1 MRLPDGMTPRVQ
13 ALRQRLDDLRD
24 RQRQVYEG
32 VAPKPGEG
40 PGEYLGYEPF
50 HEAWLAHEN
59 QPPVIRLAHAQAAW
73 RAAVQPQLVPG
84 HLVLG
89 TPPPRCV
96 ITYPTG
102 TYIWDF
108 RLDEALAAQ
117 YPETQAV
124 AAYWRDWLAAR
135 PAPDLPAEAHNP
147 ALHRVVEMN
156 CLGAH
161 SVQAYDLALSG
172 GLAGL
177 REKVARHGEAH
188 PEAADWYQ
196 ALSISLDGVRDYI
209 LAHAAAC
216 DLADDGLAAN
226 CRHIA
231 EHAPKT
237 FLQAVQLF
245 EFLFLLNGHD
255 SPGRLDQVL
264 WPALRA
270 ELEAGTLDLEQAQEI
285 TDCLYLKMA
294 EHVCYGATLGGQLPE
309 GGDATNDLTWLCLN
323 SIRRLRLLS
332 PRTALRW
339 HRGTPEPLYRAAVGS
354 MVSGATFPTLV
365 NDEAMVPGLLRRG
378 VRPDHARDYTFCGC
392 GQTIPQGRAYGGY
405 EDLFANSAKFLTLAL
420 HNGRDELTGEQV
432 GPRTG
437 EAEKHGD
444 FAALEAAVW
453 QQMTSCLGVGIAA
466 TNATRQWAAEHLHD
480 FLRSL
485 TTHSCVE
492 RGLDWRAGGAD
503 YHEGLVDLVGFTTLA
518 DSLVAIRQVVFE
530 EQRLTLPELREV
542 LDSNWEGEESLRRYC
557 LTRVP
562 KFGNDNP
569 AADDLLVRWLTR
581 MNDWLFAQE
590 TWRGGHWGLDIVG
603 WSGAVVYGAQT
614 GATPDGRRAG
624 EPLADCG
631 GPAQGRD
638 RSGVTAV
645 LRSMA
650 KLPNDAVHGPMVL
663 NLRFPGKLL
672 RDPAGEAK
680 LADLLRTYLEAGGQQ
695 VQVTAVSS
703 EDMRDAQRHPER
715 HRNLIVRVGG
725 FSAFFVELDPAFQ
738 EEMVQRTEHEV

>member
-1 MRLPDGMTPRVQ
+1 MVTRLPDGLTPRVR
-13 ALRQRLDDLRD
+13 ALRERLDGLRD

-32 VAPKPGEG
+32 VAPKPGEA
-40 PGEYLGYEPF
+40 PPSYLGSEPF
-50 HEAWLAHEN
+50 HEAWLAHESD
-59 QPPVIRLAHAQAAW
+59 PFVVRLAHAQAAW
-73 RAAVQPQLVPG
+73 RGSVQPELVPG
-84 HLVLG
+84 QLIVG

-96 ITYPTG
+96 ISYPTG
-102 TYIWDF
+102 TYSWDF
-108 RLDEALAAQ
+108 QVDEALAVEHPA
-117 YPETQAV
+117 TADAV
-124 AAYWRDWLAAR
+124 AYWREWLVRR
-135 PAPDLPAEAHNP
+135 PGPDLPEEAGHP
-147 ALHRVVEMN
+147 ALRGAVELN

-161 SVQAYDLALSG
+161 SVQAYDLALEG
-172 GLAGL
+172 GLPGL
-177 REKVARHGEAH
+177 GETVARCRESH
-188 PEAADWYQ
+188 PEAADWYE
-196 ALSISLDGVRDYI
+196 ALNVCLDGVRDYI
-209 LAHAAAC
+209 LAHAT
-216 DLADDGLAAN
+216 DGVVAAN
-226 CRHIA
+226 CRRIA
-231 EHAPKT
+231 EHAPET

-264 WPALRA
+264 WPALQRELRA
-270 ELEAGTLDLEQAQEI
+270 GALDLEQAQEVV
-285 TDCLYLKMA
+285 DCLYLKLA
-294 EHVCYGATLGGQLPE
+294 EHICYGSTLGGQLPG

-339 HRGTPEPLYRAAVGS
+339 HRGTPGPLYRAAVRS
-354 MVSGATFPTLV
+354 MAGGATFPTLV
-365 NDEAMVPGLLRRG
+365 NDEALVPSLLRRG
-378 VRPDHARDYTFCGC
+378 VREDHARDYTFCGC

-405 EDLFANSAKFLTLAL
+405 EDLFSNSAKFLTLAL
-420 HNGRDELTGEQV
+420 NDGRDEVSGEQA
-432 GPRTG
+432 GPTTG
-437 EAEKHGD
+437 EAEALGD
-444 FAALEAAVW
+444 FGALEDAVW
-453 QQMTSCLGVGIAA
+453 EQLTGCLGVGIVA
-466 TNATRQWAAEHLHD
+466 TNATRRWAAQHMPD

-530 EQRLTLPELREV
+530 ERRLTLPELRDV
-542 LDSNWEGEESLRRYC
+542 LAANWAGNEPLRQYC
-557 LTRVP
+557 LTRAP
-562 KFGNDNP
+562 KFGNDDP
-569 AADDLLVRWLTR
+569 VADDLLVRWLTR
-581 MNDWLFAQE
+581 ANDWLFAQE

-603 WSGAVVYGAQT
+603 WSGAVVYGAGT

-672 RDPAGEAK
+672 RDPPGEAK

-695 VQVTAVSS
+695 VQVTAVSAQ
-703 EDMRDAQRHPER
+703 DMRAAQQEPQRY
-715 HRNLIVRVGG
+715 RNLMVRVGG
-725 FSAFFVELDPAFQ
+725 FSAYFVELDPAFQ
-738 EEMVQRTEHEV
+738 GDMLRRTEHEV